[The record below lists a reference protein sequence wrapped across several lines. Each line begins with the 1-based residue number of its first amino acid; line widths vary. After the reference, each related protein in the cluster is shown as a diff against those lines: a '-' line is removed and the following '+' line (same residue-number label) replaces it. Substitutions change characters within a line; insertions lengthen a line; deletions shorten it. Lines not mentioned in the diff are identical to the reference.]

1 MPALPVSRQNLDQEI
16 KDKLKRQRTMKI
28 HPPCKI
34 TARLMAGID
43 VGDATLSIEYYHNRG
58 PHGRFIYNYAMDFD
72 PPLPGHPYGYENND
86 LSGIGGLQ
94 DGLRDLLAF
103 LGAAA
108 ESYRCTLSGHESEN
122 SDLFSPEIME
132 WAYRNA
138 DEISMAELD
147 LEEEGL
153 IEEKS

>member
-16 KDKLKRQRTMKI
+16 RDKLKLQRTTRI
-28 HPPCKI
+28 NQPCKI

-43 VGDATLSIEYYHNRG
+43 VGDATLSIEYSHNQG
-58 PHGRFIYNYAMDFD
+58 PHGRHNYSYAIDFN
-72 PPLPGHPYGYENND
+72 PPLPGHPYGYENTD

-108 ESYRCTLSGHESEN
+108 ESCRYTMSGHESEN
-122 SDLFSPEIME
+122 SDLFPPEIME

-153 IEEKS
+153 IEEES